1 MKNIGKISKN
11 ENISRDILCDRV
23 GYLYMYLCIYHNNIY
38 VGEHDDSTKHQN
50 MSEHV
55 LIMLNQSK
63 SHMYNN

>member
-1 MKNIGKISKN
+1 
-11 ENISRDILCDRV
+11 
-23 GYLYMYLCIYHNNIY
+23 MYLCIYHNNIY
-38 VGEHDDSTKHQN
+38 VEEHDDSTKHQN